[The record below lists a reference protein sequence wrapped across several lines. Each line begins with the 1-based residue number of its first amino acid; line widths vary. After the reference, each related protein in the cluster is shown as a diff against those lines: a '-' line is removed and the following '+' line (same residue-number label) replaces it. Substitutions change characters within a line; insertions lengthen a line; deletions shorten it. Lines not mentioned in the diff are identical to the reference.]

1 MCTVYFGQL
10 YSFLKKNTLENNN
23 IVNIAIFFRSSFF
36 LQFFSPL
43 VPVRIEFEFNP
54 MDGRPTGEANVD
66 FSTHQEA
73 VEGMKKHKTNMRK
86 WLFLTRILH
95 SLYLSFFL
103 SILSRSNFDHHLRSH
118 ACL

>member
-1 MCTVYFGQL
+1 MVVWKYTLKYN
-10 YSFLKKNTLENNN
+10 FL
-23 IVNIAIFFRSSFF
+23 

-73 VEGMKKHKTNMRK
+73 VEAMKKHKTNMRK
-86 WLFLTRILH
+86 LGI
-95 SLYLSFFL
+95 SLGLSKWE
-103 SILSRSNFDHHLRSH
+103 S
-118 ACL
+118 